1 MQFAESEKYGS
12 RIWEMCDKIGKLLTR
27 DKIVV
32 IANGDENIDT

>member
-1 MQFAESEKYGS
+1 MKCNLQNQRNMVPEYEKILQN
-12 RIWEMCDKIGKLLTR
+12 RLLTR